1 VDVPGQA
8 DVQARAEQRAHEPVR
23 TDRIRTD
30 PIRTYKVR
38 RRVTAGQAE
47 ALQRLLPRFGV
58 DAAAPFD
65 ARAVYGRQAPLV
77 LEVGSG
83 MGEATAAMAAA
94 DPGRDVLAVEVH
106 TPGLG
111 NLLRLVEAAGL
122 SNVRVLEADAREVLA
137 DLLPAGA
144 LDELRIF
151 FPDPWPKSRHAKRR
165 LVTRELLDL
174 AATRLRPGGR
184 LHVATDW
191 PDYAEQVLRLVRD
204 HPAYEDVHGE
214 RDGRPVTRFEQR
226 GRDAGRPVMDVVAR
240 VVAG

>member
-1 VDVPGQA
+1 VELTGPGQT
-8 DVQARAEQRAHEPVR
+8 VHEPV
-23 TDRIRTD
+23 
-30 PIRTYKVR
+30 RTYKVR

-47 ALQRLLPRFGV
+47 ALERLLPRFGV

-65 ARAVYGRQAPLV
+65 ARAVYGRRAPLV

-122 SNVRVLEADAREVLA
+122 TNVRVLEADAREVLA
-137 DLLPAGA
+137 DLLPPGS

-165 LVTRELLDL
+165 LVTPGLLDL

-191 PDYAEQVLRLVRD
+191 PEYAEQVLRLLQE

-214 RDGRPVTRFEQR
+214 RGSRPVTRFEQR
-226 GRDAGRPVMDVVAR
+226 GRDAGRPVSDVVAR
-240 VVAG
+240 VRAG